1 MALWS
6 IINIEVRNPKNQNIS
21 KVVEEILN
29 KYDYDEIWFTSTYTK
44 EKGVVIE
51 LRSTLDI
58 TYILPI
64 ILDIKKAVKSFSYF
78 QIGSYLL

>member
-6 IINIEVRNPKNQNIS
+6 TVEIEVRNPKNQNIS

-29 KYDYDEIWFTSTYTK
+29 KYDYDETWFTSTYTK
-44 EKGVVIE
+44 EKGVLIT
-51 LRSTLDI
+51 LRSTSDI
-58 TYILPI
+58 AYILPI
-64 ILDIKKAVKSFSYF
+64 ILDIKKAIKSFSYF

>member
-1 MALWS
+1 MGLWS
-6 IINIEVRNPKNQNIS
+6 TVEIEVRDPKNQNIS

-29 KYDYDEIWFTSTYTK
+29 KYDYDETWFTSIYTK
-44 EKGVVIE
+44 EKGVLIT
-51 LRSTLDI
+51 LRSTSDI

-64 ILDIKKAVKSFSYF
+64 ILDIKKAIKSFSYF

>member
-6 IINIEVRNPKNQNIS
+6 TVDIEVRDPKNQNIS

-29 KYDYDEIWFTSTYTK
+29 KYDYDEIWFTSIYTK
-44 EKGVVIE
+44 EKGVLIT
-51 LRSTLDI
+51 LRSTSDI

-64 ILDIKKAVKSFSYF
+64 ILDIKKAIKSFSYF

>member
-6 IINIEVRNPKNQNIS
+6 TVEIEVRDPKNQNIS

-29 KYDYDEIWFTSTYTK
+29 KYDYDEIWFTSIYTK
-44 EKGVVIE
+44 EKGVLIT
-51 LRSTLDI
+51 LRSTSDI

-64 ILDIKKAVKSFSYF
+64 ILDIKKAIKSFSYF

>member
-1 MALWS
+1 MGLWS
-6 IINIEVRNPKNQNIS
+6 TVDIEVRNPKNQNIS

-29 KYDYDEIWFTSTYTK
+29 KYDYDEIWFTSIYTK
-44 EKGVVIE
+44 EKGVLIT
-51 LRSTLDI
+51 LRSTSDI

-64 ILDIKKAVKSFSYF
+64 ILDIKKAIKSFSYF